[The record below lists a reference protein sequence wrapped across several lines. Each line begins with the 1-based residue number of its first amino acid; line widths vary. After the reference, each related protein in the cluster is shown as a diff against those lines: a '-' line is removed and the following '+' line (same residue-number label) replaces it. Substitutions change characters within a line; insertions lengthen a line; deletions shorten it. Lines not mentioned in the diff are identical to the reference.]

1 MGCASQVPSGASTS
15 ANASASRA
23 SQITI
28 LRGTK
33 SNSSSALNGRVSE
46 WRVGA
51 TRVWC
56 AQHSSITPHACPSRS
71 ASTLLH
77 SPAWYLTQYPTRH
90 GHRFRLRIFRHT
102 GRRSARRSRE
112 SRTKFRLFVLLQDLC
127 PWSIHSRAP
136 PRLSPWANIFP
147 PLERETLQV
156 VRIVSFLPHFG
167 SHPNCY
173 L

>member
-1 MGCASQVPSGASTS
+1 MERNKNGLCQSSARWCQCQCQSASQVPVVPA
-15 ANASASRA
+15 
-23 SQITI
+23 ITI

-33 SNSSSALNGRVSE
+33 SNSSSAPNGSE
-46 WRVGA
+46 
-51 TRVWC
+51 TRVVC
-56 AQHSSITPHACPSRS
+56 PAHSSITPHACPSRS

-102 GRRSARRSRE
+102 GRRSARRSRQ

-136 PRLSPWANIFP
+136 ARLSPWANIFP

-167 SHPNCY
+167 SHPNGY